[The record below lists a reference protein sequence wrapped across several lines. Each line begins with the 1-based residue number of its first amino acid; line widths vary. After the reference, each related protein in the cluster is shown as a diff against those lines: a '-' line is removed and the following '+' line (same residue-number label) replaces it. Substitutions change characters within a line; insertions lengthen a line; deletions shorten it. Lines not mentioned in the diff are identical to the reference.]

1 MNPIIDNVISQQKTT
16 VGTRAQERVAQAGG
30 KGDTAS
36 QEGELVTSAQTDTAA
51 TQPKVDDAALKQAI
65 EQINSKAA
73 GLSPALK
80 FEPDSET
87 GVVVIT
93 VMNRVTG
100 EVIRQ
105 LPPEAVVRAAANGGD
120 DLPALVELSV

>member
-1 MNPIIDNVISQQKTT
+1 MNTISGIAYSQQQGKASAPA
-16 VGTRAQERVAQAGG
+16 RERIAQAGETT
-30 KGDTAS
+30 DRIS
-36 QEGELVTSAQTDTAA
+36 QEGTSAQTKSVEEKPPVV
-51 TQPKVDDAALKQAI
+51 QVDSAALKQAI
-65 EQINSKAA
+65 EKVNSKAA

-93 VMNRVTG
+93 VMNRETG

-105 LPPEAVVRAAANGGD
+105 LPPEAVVKAAANGGE
-120 DLPALVELSV
+120 DLPALVKLTV

>member
-1 MNPIIDNVISQQKTT
+1 MSTTINPVLSQQTMADSASARE
-16 VGTRAQERVAQAGG
+16 RAAQAGG
-30 KGDTAS
+30 NGAAAGQDGKPVTQAQADTTAS
-36 QEGELVTSAQTDTAA
+36 
-51 TQPKVDDAALKQAI
+51 QPKVDDAALRAAI
-65 EQINSKAA
+65 AQINRKAA

-93 VMNRVTG
+93 VLDRATG

-105 LPPEAVVRAAANGGD
+105 LPPEAVVRAAANGGE
-120 DLPALVELSV
+120 DLPSLFEMQV